1 LPDHMRSQLAATLLC
16 FTGQVTANCDV
27 SCIGVFFSDQLMAQH
42 AEHAKMPVCGHE
54 SCPPAAPF
62 IGLDNFGCSDQRES
76 WDGKCC
82 NQNTCDGPTDAET
95 MPARV
100 EPPLGSCDVSCIG
113 VTFNDQL
120 QAEHAEHAAMPV
132 CGHEGCGKSAP
143 FVGLSSFGCSDQP
156 ESWGGDCCNQDTCD
170 GITQARSHA
179 AQATPVG
186 AGTAASADTS
196 ADTRH
201 FTAGQHCSG
210 PAGRCNVDDL
220 QRRSEAVTL
229 EAGLSRPHPVK
240 YPIGLLIVFTA

>member
-1 LPDHMRSQLAATLLC
+1 
-16 FTGQVTANCDV
+16 
-27 SCIGVFFSDQLMAQH
+27 VFF
-42 AEHAKMPVCGHE
+42 G
-54 SCPPAAPF
+54 
-62 IGLDNFGCSDQRES
+62 
-76 WDGKCC
+76 DG
-82 NQNTCDGPTDAET
+82 
-95 MPARV
+95 
-100 EPPLGSCDVSCIG
+100 
-113 VTFNDQL
+113 L
-120 QAEHAEHAAMPV
+120 QAEHAQHAGLPV